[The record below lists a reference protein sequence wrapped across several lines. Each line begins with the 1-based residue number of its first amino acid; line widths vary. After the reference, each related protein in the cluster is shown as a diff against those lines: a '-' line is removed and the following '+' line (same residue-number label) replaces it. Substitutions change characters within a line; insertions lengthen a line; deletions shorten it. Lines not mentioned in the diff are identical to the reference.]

1 MNTTTAT
8 TTSALKTSLNRLG
21 LGALAAVVAAVVA
34 VSPATAAPAP
44 AAVATV
50 APMAAKAAALAPAV
64 QLTSFDAQMV
74 TLVNNA
80 RSAAGLAKLTPVKGL
95 THVAFWWSAQMYYG
109 KTGYNLQHNPYAWDQ
124 VAVNGAANRT
134 TWGENVGWSSSTTT
148 TAAQLFSAY
157 MHSPGHKAN
166 IMSPAYHFIGMG
178 STQGSHGLY
187 NTTEFTDKAQ
197 TTTTS

>member
-1 MNTTTAT
+1 MTTTTAT
-8 TTSALKTSLNRLG
+8 TTSALKTLLNRLG
-21 LGALAAVVAAVVA
+21 LGALAAAVAAVVA
-34 VSPATAAPAP
+34 VSPATAAPAATP
-44 AAVATV
+44 AA
-50 APMAAKAAALAPAV
+50 AAKTTAVV
-64 QLTSFDAQMV
+64 QLTTFDAQMV

-80 RSAAGLAKLTPVKGL
+80 RSAAGLPTLTPVKGL
-95 THVAFWWSAQMYYG
+95 THVAVWWSTQMTAG

-124 VAVNGAANRT
+124 VAANGAANRT

-148 TAAQLFSAY
+148 TPAQLFSAY

-166 IMSPAYHFIGMG
+166 IMSKAYHYIGMG
-178 STQGSHGLY
+178 STSNTHGLY